1 MECVL
6 KYQKMNSNAFDL
18 SKGSSLSAGFDL
30 KSSEDYQISPKGK
43 CVCKTGLK
51 IHIPSNC
58 YGRIGT
64 NFLHF
69 VLLINC

>member
-30 KSSEDYQISPKGK
+30 KRFLKNIKYFFPK
-43 CVCKTGLK
+43 
-51 IHIPSNC
+51 
-58 YGRIGT
+58 
-64 NFLHF
+64 F
-69 VLLINC
+69 